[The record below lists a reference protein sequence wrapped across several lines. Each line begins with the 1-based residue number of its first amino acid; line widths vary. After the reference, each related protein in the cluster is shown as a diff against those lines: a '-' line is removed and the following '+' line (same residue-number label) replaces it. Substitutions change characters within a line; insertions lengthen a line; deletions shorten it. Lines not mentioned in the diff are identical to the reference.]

1 MTLWSLLT
9 MPPSLSSFACCL
21 LSYFPFFPLL
31 RPCNLSLLFYL
42 PEGECFWIT
51 GLINKVNPDGPP
63 LTQHGAD
70 REAAGD
76 RGTAFYTPRL
86 WLIPDGSRQ
95 SREEEHGEIFWGSSK
110 TEILERTVT
119 DVRRLLDLSS
129 KGHVV
134 HCCCWHLCSNS
145 LHFTTGQELA
155 K

>member
-31 RPCNLSLLFYL
+31 HPCNLSLLFYL

-51 GLINKVNPDGPP
+51 GLINKVNTDSPP

-134 HCCCWHLCSNS
+134 HCCC
-145 LHFTTGQELA
+145 
-155 K
+155 